1 MVLPCIG
8 SLSQITGC
16 PAARTAS
23 TSGGRRSP
31 TFCAPIRAISVRRPG
46 SRRGSRRSQ
55 SASNWSRPISGPTY
69 VRVRAQALR
78 RLALQRGDQPGSLG
92 PAFRRLAQGI
102 GVTHDGRADADAQAA
117 VALDLGGADQDCRV
131 QRAPALAVAADQRR
145 HPAVVAATLRLVA
158 ADHPAGAFQR
168 AAGDG
173 RGEQRLAQHLA
184 HVAVGLALDEVLG
197 VRQVRHLLEVG
208 TEHPAA
214 VLADPRHHLQLLVH
228 HHVQLVGFL
237 AVVEEFHDLGQVRP
251 GRRVAVGAADRV
263 HHRQAVAHADVSLGR
278 GADQGA
284 FAGVDDEGPVG
295 ALLAQQQLAEET
307 QRAGRG
313 VAVDARLEA
322 PLDHEVGA
330 FAATDLVGDDPPD
343 HFGVGLVVEVE
354 SFLAQFQRLVR
365 QQRQGLL
372 QRQQFLLQN
381 LQRQQRRA
389 VVERLEAALGDLP
402 VGNQRQQVMA
412 RQARAGLVQRQV
424 GQAVQFERLAANH
437 VEQARA
443 IAFRAVEQGERR
455 RPFEQALQQRCGQGV
470 HSSTSS
476 VVTTI
481 AQRLAA
487 YSRAMRWCASLK
499 SAMASATRNGWMSL
513 E

>member
-1 MVLPCIG
+1 M
-8 SLSQITGC
+8 
-16 PAARTAS
+16 
-23 TSGGRRSP
+23 
-31 TFCAPIRAISVRRPG
+31 
-46 SRRGSRRSQ
+46 
-55 SASNWSRPISGPTY
+55 
-69 VRVRAQALR
+69 
-78 RLALQRGDQPGSLG
+78 
-92 PAFRRLAQGI
+92 
-102 GVTHDGRADADAQAA
+102 
-117 VALDLGGADQDCRV
+117 
-131 QRAPALAVAADQRR
+131 
-145 HPAVVAATLRLVA
+145 
-158 ADHPAGAFQR
+158 
-168 AAGDG
+168 
-173 RGEQRLAQHLA
+173 
-184 HVAVGLALDEVLG
+184 EVLG

-372 QRQQFLLQN
+372 QRQQFLLQD
-381 LQRQQRRA
+381 LQRQQQRA

-402 VGNQRQQVMA
+402 VGNQRQRVAGAAGPGRA
-412 RQARAGLVQRQV
+412 RPAAGRPGRAVRAPRRGSRRAGPGHCFPGGRARRTAPAVRAGAATAMWAGRSFQHLVGGDHHRAAAGGVFQGHAVVRLAEV
-424 GQAVQFERLAANH
+424 GDGVGHQERLD
-437 VEQARA
+437 
-443 IAFRAVEQGERR
+443 
-455 RPFEQALQQRCGQGV
+455 
-470 HSSTSS
+470 
-476 VVTTI
+476 VV
-481 AQRLAA
+481 
-487 YSRAMRWCASLK
+487 
-499 SAMASATRNGWMSL
+499 G
-513 E
+513 